1 VSFPE
6 LHLGAFGPEL
16 ALAAGALLALL
27 LAAFGGDRRGTLT
40 VTGLAVVAVALVW
53 WARLTPTQWAFGG
66 DYGGDGISYF
76 ARGFFILVALAMTLV
91 LGGDEKAGKTGR
103 GEFVAL
109 LYISVV
115 GMMVMASAHNWVMVF
130 LGLETMSIPL
140 YVMAAYY
147 HTERASIEAGVKYF
161 IYGAFASAFF
171 VYGLALVYAATGTL
185 DQIMLFEAAPLTRV
199 LAAGLVLLLVGLAF
213 KVAAVPFHMWAPD
226 AYTGAPTPV
235 TAFFA
240 VAPKAAGFVALYRL
254 TLLGAKLAG
263 PSLVTIIAA
272 LAVLTIVLGN
282 LWALVQVRLKRMLAY
297 SSIAHAGY
305 LLLALV
311 AFDTGGGLALQ
322 FYLIAY
328 GLMTLGAFVVL
339 LMFEQDGPAD
349 TYDDLS
355 GGATRRPLAALAM
368 TVFMISL
375 AGFPA
380 TAGFIG
386 KLQIFRALLEKGNL
400 ALVLVAIAGSL
411 VSVAYYLRVVVYLY
425 MRPAPATQ
433 AAPGTRTW
441 TWLAVALAA
450 SVLLFGLFPDLVWTR
465 LSVWSHFASATTAL
479 SLFP

>member
-1 VSFPE
+1 MIFPD
-6 LHLGAFGPEL
+6 LNLGAFGPEL
-16 ALAAGALLALL
+16 ALAAGALIALV
-27 LAAFGGDRRGTLT
+27 LAALGRQGK
-40 VTGLAVVAVALVW
+40 VTGAVGLSAAVIGLVW
-53 WARLTPTQWAFGG
+53 WWRLSPADGSFGG

-76 ARGFFILVALAMTLV
+76 ARGFFLFVAAAMTLLV
-91 LGGDEKAGKTGR
+91 GDGEVTGR
-103 GEFVAL
+103 RRQGEFLAL
-109 LYISVV
+109 LYISVI
-115 GMMVMASAHNWVMVF
+115 GMMVMASAHNWVMIF

-140 YVMAAYY
+140 YVMAAFYR
-147 HTERASIEAGVKYF
+147 TESASIEAGVKYF

-171 VYGLALVYAATGTL
+171 VYGLALVYAATGTV
-185 DQIMLFEAAPLTRV
+185 DQILLFEAAPLSRL

-254 TLLGAKLAG
+254 TTLGAELAG
-263 PSLVTIIAA
+263 PALVSMLAT
-272 LAVLTIVLGN
+272 LAVLTIILGN

-311 AFDTGGGLALQ
+311 AFDQGGDVALM
-322 FYLIAY
+322 FYLVAY

-339 LMFEQDGPAD
+339 LMFEMDGAAD

-355 GGATRRPLAALAM
+355 GGAVRRPLPALAM
-368 TVFMISL
+368 TIFMISL

-386 KLQIFRALLEKGNL
+386 KLAIFRALLEKGDL

-425 MRPAPATQ
+425 MRTGPELAAARAP
-433 AAPGTRTW
+433 RMW
-441 TWLAVALAA
+441 TGLTVALAVG
-450 SVLLFGLFPDLVWTR
+450 VLLFGLFPDLI
-465 LSVWSHFASATTAL
+465 WSGISAWSAAPGKGLATML
-479 SLFP
+479 P

>member
-1 VSFPE
+1 VIFPD
-6 LHLGAFGPEL
+6 LNLGAFGPEL
-16 ALAAGALLALL
+16 MLAASALVVLVLSAFSRYGRTLGVVGLL
-27 LAAFGGDRRGTLT
+27 FVIAG
-40 VTGLAVVAVALVW
+40 LVW
-53 WARLTPTQWAFGG
+53 WWRLAPTAIAFGG
-66 DYGGDGISYF
+66 DYGGDGLSYF
-76 ARGFFILVALAMTLV
+76 ARGFFLLVAAAMTLLV
-91 LGGDEKAGKTGR
+91 GDPDAVGKSR
-103 GEFVAL
+103 QGEFLAL
-109 LYISVV
+109 LYISVI
-115 GMMVMASAHNWVMVF
+115 GMMVMSSAHNWVLIF

-140 YVMAAYY
+140 YVMAAFYR
-147 HTERASIEAGVKYF
+147 HERASIEAGVKYF

-185 DQIMLFEAAPLTRV
+185 DQILLFEAVPLSRL

-254 TLLGAKLAG
+254 TTLGTQLAG
-263 PSLVTIIAA
+263 PSLVSILAV
-272 LAVLTIVLGN
+272 LAVLTIILGN

-297 SSIAHAGY
+297 SSISHAGY

-311 AFDTGGGLALQ
+311 AFDSGGDTALM
-322 FYLIAY
+322 FYLVAY

-339 LMFEQDGPAD
+339 LILERDGAAD
-349 TYDDLS
+349 TYDDIA
-355 GGATRRPLAALAM
+355 GGAARRPLLALAM

-386 KLQIFRALLEKGNL
+386 KLAIFRSLLQKGDL
-400 ALVLVAIAGSL
+400 ALALVAIAGSL

-425 MRPAPATQ
+425 MRSGPDLAAARAP
-433 AAPGTRTW
+433 RVW
-441 TWLAVALAA
+441 TGLALALAA
-450 SVLLFGLFPDLVWTR
+450 GVLLFGLFPDLI
-465 LSVWSHFASATTAL
+465 WSAL
-479 SLFP
+479 SSWAAVPQAGELTLFP